1 MSAIPQ
7 RRVLAVDD
15 DRRLC
20 AALGRLLADEGYAF
34 RSAQD
39 GTAMR
44 RALADE
50 RFDVVLLDL
59 GFPSGEDG
67 ISLARSFRMQHE
79 MPLIMLSGK
88 DNTFDK
94 VVCLEIGADDYVTK
108 PFEPRELVARIRT
121 VLRRYGR
128 QESVPESES
137 ESESESGTRDE
148 LWRFA
153 GWCLD
158 ATTQSLTSPDGTP
171 VRLTEREFS
180 VLAALVSR
188 SGRILSREQILD
200 LVSHRRWSPYD
211 RSIDVLVAKLRH
223 KLKVPAAD
231 GELIR
236 TVRGTGYMFVPTPGA
251 QPVLESARGK

>member
-20 AALGRLLADEGYAF
+20 AALGRILADEGYAF

-39 GTAMR
+39 GMAMR

-50 RFDVVLLDL
+50 RFDLVLLDL

-67 ISLARSFRMQHE
+67 ITLARSFRMQHE

-88 DNTFDK
+88 DSTFDK

-128 QESVPESES
+128 QASAPETESDDV
-137 ESESESGTRDE
+137 
-148 LWRFA
+148 WRFA

-158 ATTQSLTSPDGTP
+158 AGAQSLTSPDGTP
-171 VRLTEREFS
+171 VRLTEREFR
-180 VLAALVSR
+180 VLEALVSR
-188 SGRILSREQILD
+188 SGRVLSREQILD
-200 LVSHRRWSPYD
+200 LVAHRRWGPYD
-211 RSIDVLVAKLRH
+211 RSIDVLVAKLRR
-223 KLKVPAAD
+223 KLNVPA
-231 GELIR
+231 GESELIR
-236 TVRGTGYMFVPTPGA
+236 TVRGIGYMFVPSPGA
-251 QPVLESARGK
+251 RPASESARGK